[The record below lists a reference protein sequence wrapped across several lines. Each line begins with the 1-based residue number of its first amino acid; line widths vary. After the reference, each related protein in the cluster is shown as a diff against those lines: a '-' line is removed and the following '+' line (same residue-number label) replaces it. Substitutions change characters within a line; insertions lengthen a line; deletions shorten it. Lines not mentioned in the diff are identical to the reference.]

1 MTGEPGERAPLCV
14 APFVSLAVWADGE
27 SVICCEDKGPVAG
40 RLGSVDDVSELVNG
54 ETMRSARKQFMRGV
68 VPGGCRACLDEAT
81 RQPTVFHYYRDT
93 FRWEDVAGD
102 YDEASGTVTGTRY
115 LLIALSNLCTYSCR
129 MCFDK
134 LSTRLNADRHRM
146 LGTEQVGYRRN
157 DIDKVIDF
165 IRANPIRAVT
175 FHGGNPINEPRFL
188 DVLTELSS
196 DASVEIISNGSTL
209 TSGHTDI
216 RPHLAR
222 FREVRFNISL
232 DGTRRTTEYVRVH
245 SRFDDVLR
253 HFHEVRALPNV
264 TVNLHN
270 TITNLNVFDLPA
282 YYTMVLSGEFA
293 DADSLSSYIAT
304 VPDVHRVSTL
314 PPDLRRLVRD
324 RIEDFLRAPDGPG
337 GPDALDAKAARA
349 RAYAQN
355 VLTRIERAPYNPR
368 LFTRFLELTRKTDAF
383 YRVESLPE
391 YRAYL
396 TGEVPVP
403 ARSTVPPQT
412 DAPEAGVEKGAVVP
426 DNPLQFAED
435 PNAAVGPCPY
445 VGERRFSR
453 SECIF
458 GWTAAFQQSC
468 TAVTVRIRLVPDA
481 GITAQEMATLRAAW
495 ETGIENKWSGHFV
508 CTGPYGAST
517 ITFNAQFVTSNA
529 HHTVRVSRGPGQT
542 NMTRWHTDDNG
553 DTAAHEFGHMIGNQ
567 DEYTDSRCPN
577 RSPVNT
583 GTVMHV
589 VAGPAE
595 QRHVNRICTSAPL
608 TAEHFSIGLD
618 LI

>member
-1 MTGEPGERAPLCV
+1 MTHETGKRAPLCV

-27 SVICCEDKGPVAG
+27 SVICCEDKGPAAG
-40 RLGSVDDVSELVNG
+40 HLGSVDDVSELVNS
-54 ETMRSARKQFMRGV
+54 ETMRSARKQFMGGKI
-68 VPGGCRACLDEAT
+68 PGGCRACLDEAT
-81 RQPTVFHYYRDT
+81 RQPTVFHYYRDN
-93 FRWEDVAGD
+93 FRWEDVAED
-102 YDEASGTVTGTRY
+102 YDEATGTVGRTRY
-115 LLIALSNLCTYSCR
+115 LLIALSNLCTYGCR

-134 LSTRLNADRHRM
+134 LSTRLNSDRHRM
-146 LGTEQVGYRRN
+146 LGVEPVGYQRN
-157 DIDKVIDF
+157 DIDKVIGF
-165 IRANPIRAVT
+165 IRANPVRAVT

-188 DVLTELSS
+188 DVLTVLAS

-209 TSGHTDI
+209 TSGNVDI
-216 RPHLAR
+216 RPHLTR

-232 DGTRRTTEYVRVH
+232 DGTRRTTEYVRMH

-253 HFHEVRALPNV
+253 HFTEVRALPNV

-293 DADSLSSYIAT
+293 DADSISSYVAT

-314 PPDLRRLVRD
+314 PPDLRRLARD
-324 RIEDFLRAPDGPG
+324 RIEDFLRVLGDPG
-337 GPDALDAKAARA
+337 GSGAFGVKAARA
-349 RAYAQN
+349 RAYARN
-355 VLTRIERAPYNPR
+355 VLRRIDSVPYNPR
-368 LFTRFLELTRKTDAF
+368 LFTRFLDLTRKTDAF

-391 YRAYL
+391 YSTYL
-396 TGEVPVP
+396 TGNAPVP
-403 ARSTVPPQT
+403 ALSHVSSQP
-412 DAPEAGVEKGAVVP
+412 DAPEVGAEKGAVVP
-426 DNPLQFAED
+426 DNALQLTED
-435 PNAAVGPCPY
+435 SDAAAGPCPY

-481 GITAQEMATLRAAW
+481 GITAQEMTTLRTRW
-495 ETGIENKWSGHFV
+495 ETGIEGKWSGQFV
-508 CTGPYGAST
+508 CTGPYGDST

-542 NMTRWHTDDNG
+542 NMTLWHTTDSG
-553 DTAAHEFGHMIGNQ
+553 DVAAHEFGHMIGNQ

-577 RSPVNT
+577 RTPVNT

-589 VAGPAE
+589 VAGPAV
-595 QRHVNRICTSAPL
+595 QRHVNRVCTSAPL
-608 TAEHFSIGLD
+608 AAEHFSIGLD